1 MKRRVI
7 ISKTVEN
14 KIEKLFEYLHE
25 NWNEKIKFD
34 FIKKLDRS
42 IQIIE
47 SNPESFPESKI
58 KKGLHKFVITKQ
70 TTLIYRFNSTKI
82 IIVTIFDTRQN
93 PNKLQKDL

>member
-7 ISKTVEN
+7 ISKTAEN
-14 KIEKLFEYLHE
+14 KIEKLFEYLLE
-25 NWNEKIKFD
+25 NWSNKVKFD

-42 IQIIE
+42 IHIIQ
-47 SNPESFPESKI
+47 SNPESFPKSKI
-58 KKGLHKFVITKQ
+58 KKGLHKFVITQQ

>member
-14 KIEKLFEYLHE
+14 KIEKLFEYLLE
-25 NWNEKIKFD
+25 NWSDKVKFD

-42 IQIIE
+42 IHIIQ

-58 KKGLHKFVITKQ
+58 KKGLH
-70 TTLIYRFNSTKI
+70 
-82 IIVTIFDTRQN
+82 
-93 PNKLQKDL
+93 